1 VAECCFDAGLGVSVD
16 VPGVQTAVAS
26 FADVATLFSESAS
39 RVVVSVSSSGLADL
53 LARAAAAN
61 VPAARIGT
69 VGGTR
74 IRITVDGRQVLDESL
89 AETEA
94 LWSNGL
100 ERYFERARAIA

>member
-1 VAECCFDAGLGVSVD
+1 M
-16 VPGVQTAVAS
+16 
-26 FADVATLFSESAS
+26 FSESAS

-69 VGGTR
+69 VGGDR
-74 IRITVDGRQVLDESL
+74 IRITVDGASVLDESL
-89 AETEA
+89 TESEA